1 LVVMAEI
8 EVVRSL
14 AEKAFRDHYDQVFRF
29 VRRQTASDE
38 DAEDIAQMV
47 FADAAARLDDFKPG
61 SSPVLAWLYTVA
73 QRRLIDEARRRKR
86 RPHEVAALHESAAVA
101 EASSYGV
108 GVASAVKVALN
119 NLPDRQRQVV
129 LGRLIEGLS
138 FAEIARRSGASE
150 GACKMLFRRGI
161 ANVRDQLRK
170 EGVRE

>member
-1 LVVMAEI
+1 MAEI

-29 VRRQTASDE
+29 VRKRTASDE

-73 QRRLIDEARRRKR
+73 QRRLIDEARRRSR
-86 RPHEVAALHESAAVA
+86 RPHEVAGLPESSGVA

-108 GVASAVKVALN
+108 GVASALKGALKS
-119 NLPDRQRQVV
+119 LPARQGEVV
-129 LGRLIEGLS
+129 LARLVEGLA
-138 FAEIARRSGASE
+138 FAEIASRCRTSE

-161 ANVRDQLRK
+161 TNVREQLRK

>member
-1 LVVMAEI
+1 MVVMAEI

-29 VRRQTASDE
+29 VRKQTASDE

-86 RPHEVAALHESAAVA
+86 RPQEVAAVHESAAGA
-101 EASSYGV
+101 ASYGI
-108 GVASAVKVALN
+108 GVASALRVALE
-119 NLPDRQRQVV
+119 NLPARQREVV
-129 LGRLIEGLS
+129 LWRLVEGLS

>member
-1 LVVMAEI
+1 MAEI

-29 VRRQTASDE
+29 VRKRTASDE

-73 QRRLIDEARRRKR
+73 QRRLIDEARRRSR
-86 RPHEVAALHESAAVA
+86 RPHEVAVLPESAEIA

-108 GVASAVKVALN
+108 GVASALQGALKS
-119 NLPDRQRQVV
+119 LPARQREVV
-129 LGRLIEGLS
+129 LARLVEGLA
-138 FAEIARRSGASE
+138 FAEIAIRCRTSE
-150 GACKMLFRRGI
+150 GASKMLFRRGV
-161 ANVRDQLRK
+161 ANVREQLRK